1 MIREKLRDDPRIK
14 EWAFTFRMMRRSKLT
29 VVAMGVVAVSY
40 LVAIFAPYLSPY
52 NPDAQQLSLRFL
64 GPTGGHLLGLD
75 ELGRDILSRLIWGS
89 RISMIVGIIVVVLST
104 AIGLPLGAIAGYF
117 GKKVDEVI
125 MRVTDI
131 VISFPGIVLAI
142 LFAYILGR
150 GAVAAFIALSL
161 VNWTGIA
168 RITRGVVL
176 LEKEKEYVTA
186 AQIVGKNSF
195 AILFDEILPNAVQPV
210 IVWASLSLGNAIVSL
225 AGLSF
230 IGVGVQP
237 PTADWGSMVA
247 EGYQY
252 LIQDPTLA
260 IVPGLVIVIVCLAF
274 NLIGEDLE
282 DALDPQ
288 LRRQSG

>member
-1 MIREKLRDDPRIK
+1 
-14 EWAFTFRMMRRSKLT
+14 MMARSKLT
-29 VVAMGVVAVSY
+29 IVAFIVVVVTY
-40 LVAIFAPYLSPY
+40 LVAIFAPYISPY
-52 NPDAQQLSLRFL
+52 QPNAQDISKAFL
-64 GPTGGHLLGLD
+64 PPTSAHPLGLD

-89 RISMIVGIIVVVLST
+89 RISMIVGIIVVVVST
-104 AIGLPLGAIAGYF
+104 AIGLPLGAISGYF

-125 MRVTDI
+125 MRFTDI

-150 GAVAAFIALSL
+150 GAIAAFIALSL

-176 LEKEKEYVTA
+176 LEKEKEYATA
-186 AQIVGKNSF
+186 AKIVGKNGFS
-195 AILFDEILPNAVQPV
+195 ILFGEILPNSIQPV
-210 IVWASLSLGNAIVSL
+210 IVWASLSIGSAIVSL

-247 EGYQY
+247 EGYEY

-260 IVPGLVIVIVCLAF
+260 VVPGLVIVIVCLSF
-274 NLIGEDLE
+274 NIIGDGLQ

-288 LRRQSG
+288 LRRQAG